1 MGVEEV
7 CRTEET
13 LHLLLGTWK
22 EHSRNRVF
30 AALGETP
37 GPRFDFMIEERDN
50 IGTNPGLLYFENEA
64 VIMTSL

>member
-7 CRTEET
+7 CCTEKT

-37 GPRFDFMIEERDN
+37 GPRFDFITEEHDN
-50 IGTNPGLLYFENEA
+50 IGTNLGLFHSENEA

>member
-7 CRTEET
+7 CCTEEA

-30 AALGETP
+30 AASGETP
-37 GPRFDFMIEERDN
+37 GPRFDFITEERDN
-50 IGTNPGLLYFENEA
+50 IGTNSGLLHFKNEA